1 VRAEE
6 IRDEGEGLRHQS
18 KRGERKNGKEEE
30 SIRKGEKEE

>member
-6 IRDEGEGLRHQS
+6 IRDEGEGRSRQS
-18 KRGERKNGKEEE
+18 KRGGRKNGKEEE